1 MLDFFRSFI
10 KLFGELTILFLGIS
24 FIVGIIQQTISEDKI
39 RRMLSTK
46 NKFLGYINAL
56 LLGTFTP
63 FCSCSTV
70 PVLAGLL
77 KVKAPFG
84 PTMTF
89 LFTSPFLDPAV
100 IALMI
105 ALLGVKITLI
115 YSVVVLIL
123 PVIIGIVLEVFGFE
137 RYVKNIDIKNNKEN
151 EENISYQ
158 LSIKDKLKM
167 YLINSLKE
175 AWKLYISVLPYLL
188 VGVIFGTVMHD
199 VIPQETIAKYVGDN
213 VFWAVPIAAII
224 GIPLYVNSTTILP
237 IGVALAGAGVGFG
250 PIISLIIGGTGASI
264 PEIILLKKMFK
275 LPLIIVFIISVFMLA
290 ISAGY
295 LVQILL

>member
-1 MLDFFRSFI
+1 MMEILKSFLI
-10 KLFGELTILFLGIS
+10 LFVELTTLFLGIS
-24 FIVGIIQQTISEDKI
+24 FLVGIIQQTISEEKI

-46 NKFLGYINAL
+46 NKLLGYVNAL
-56 LLGTFTP
+56 ILGTFTP

-70 PVLAGLL
+70 PILAGLL

-84 PTMTF
+84 PTITF

-100 IALMI
+100 IALML
-105 ALLGVKITLI
+105 ALLGVKITII
-115 YSVVVLIL
+115 YSVIVLIL
-123 PVIIGIVLEVFGFE
+123 PVIIGVLFELLGFE
-137 RYVKNIDIKNNKEN
+137 KYVKNIIVKKPENN
-151 EENISYQ
+151 EEVIEVNLTKKQKIN
-158 LSIKDKLKM
+158 K
-167 YLINSLKE
+167 YLIGAVQE
-175 AWKLYISVLPYLL
+175 AWSLYISVLPYLL
-188 VGVIFGTVMHD
+188 IGVLFGSVMHD

-213 VFWAVPIAAII
+213 AFWAVPIAAIL

-250 PIISLIIGGTGASI
+250 PIIALIIGGTGASI

-275 LPLIIVFIISVFMLA
+275 PQLIIAFITSVFILA

-295 LVQILL
+295 MVQVLI